1 MFGVTSPSTISS
13 TPQDTNKDE
22 DGGKA
27 ENKGDNETRNETH
40 LPPPPI
46 KGPDHHGHHYC
57 CPVSGNDHIHHC
69 NCLSCL
75 LQEKPGKEGTEIL
88 SR

>member
-1 MFGVTSPSTISS
+1 MNRTESTQFSFTIADPQNRRKMKIGK
-13 TPQDTNKDE
+13 TEFKTHKYCAPQDTNKDE

-46 KGPDHHGHHYC
+46 KGPDHHGHHHC
-57 CPVSGNDHIHHC
+57 C
-69 NCLSCL
+69 LW
-75 LQEKPGKEGTEIL
+75 Q
-88 SR
+88 